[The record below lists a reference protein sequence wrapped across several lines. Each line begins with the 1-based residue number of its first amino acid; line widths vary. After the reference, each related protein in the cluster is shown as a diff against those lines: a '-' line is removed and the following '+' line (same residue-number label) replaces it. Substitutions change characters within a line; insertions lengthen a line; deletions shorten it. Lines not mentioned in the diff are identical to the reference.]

1 MRIGDL
7 AARSGLTAKTL
18 RFYEQAGLL
27 PAPPRTAGG
36 YRDYP
41 EESVERLAFV
51 REAQSAGLT
60 LAEIRSVMTLR
71 DRGQA
76 PCAEVTRLIDDHLAE
91 IEERLR
97 ELRRTRST
105 LRALAVRAA
114 ETDPAECAEAGVC
127 TILTPPLTGTPTGLS

>member
-7 AARSGLTAKTL
+7 AARSGLTTKTI

-27 PAPPRTAGG
+27 PEPPRTSGG
-36 YRDYP
+36 YRDYSD
-41 EESVERLAFV
+41 EAAARLAFV

-60 LAEIRSVMTLR
+60 LAEIRSLLTLR
-71 DRGQA
+71 DSGQV
-76 PCAEVTRLIDDHLAE
+76 PCAQVTRLIDEHLAE

-97 ELRRTRST
+97 ELRRTRRT
-105 LRALAVRAA
+105 LRTLATRAA

-127 TILTPPLTGTPTGLS
+127 TILGPIP